1 MSISHTPVDA
11 AKEYAAEYTRMREG
25 VPHEQGKYVKP
36 QLYEFVRAVEK
47 TLRVKTI
54 PRCDKTLHVYRE
66 GDLMTMGYI
75 GYGDFATSVNGGNK
89 FIVCARGI
97 ENMKYSTSGNQHN
110 MRMAINMDTAVKHA
124 KRHLMSYTVGECA
137 LAMVRDVTGE
147 VNTFRN
153 AVQSK
158 YAETIQAVGINTR
171 GYGSDRK
178 AAERLMAELRTMVQ
192 SGHTFIDKELNAAV
206 HTMFEQQEEANK
218 FRDTAVPM
226 DFVNIAERWGKQ
238 VVNYARIKDVTTS
251 YNPEVEMVRS
261 YEPDEMSED
270 MQHKCA
276 AMSMCEDGHFVEG
289 VGYKVNAHTFYLYV

>member
-1 MSISHTPVDA
+1 VDA
-11 AKEYAAEYTRMREG
+11 AKEYAAEYMRKRE
-25 VPHEQGKYVKP
+25 VVSHEQDEYVKP
-36 QLYEFVRAVEK
+36 QLYEFVRAIEK

-54 PRCDKTLHVYRE
+54 PRCDKTVHVYRE

-124 KRHLMSYTVGECA
+124 KRHLVSYTVGECA

-158 YAETIQAVGINTR
+158 YDEAIQAVGINTR
-171 GYGSDRK
+171 GVQKK

-218 FRDTAVPM
+218 FRGNAVPM

-238 VVNYARIKDVTTS
+238 VVNCARIKDVTTS

-261 YEPDEMSED
+261 YEPDEVSED

>member
-1 MSISHTPVDA
+1 MSISHTTVDA
-11 AKEYAAEYTRMREG
+11 AKAYIASLNLPWVEG
-25 VPHEQGKYVKP
+25 KGKYVKP
-36 QLYEFVRAVEK
+36 QLYEFVHAVEK
-47 TLRVKTI
+47 VLRVKTI
-54 PRCDKTLHVYRE
+54 PRCDRTVHVYRE

-75 GYGDFATSVNGGNK
+75 GYGDFATSVHGDNK
-89 FIVCARGI
+89 FIVCARSI
-97 ENMKYSTSGNQHN
+97 ENNKYYSGGDQHN

-124 KRHLMSYTVGECA
+124 KRHLVSYTVGECA
-137 LAMVRDVTGE
+137 TALVRDVTEE
-147 VNTFRN
+147 VNEFKSTVRD
-153 AVQSK
+153 K
-158 YAETIQAVGINTR
+158 YAKTIQAVGINTI
-171 GYGSDRK
+171 GYGSDKK
-178 AAERLMAELRTMVQ
+178 AADRLMAELRTMVQ
-192 SGHTFIDKELNAAV
+192 SGHTFIDKELDAAV
-206 HTMFEQQEEANK
+206 QTMFEQQEEANK

-251 YNPEVEMVRS
+251 YNPQLEMVRS